1 MAIESQCGPAAN
13 HPQSGHSRSE
23 HHLRA
28 RPETVDAIAAVAPG
42 GDDRVAILQPRI
54 IDHEADIVDRVPDQ
68 RRHIAVLLAAEDA
81 PVVEIE
87 MVVAQVDLPDAVPA
101 ATNGILHLYPA
112 EHPAAIGAERKS
124 PTLNP
129 S

>member
-28 RPETVDAIAAVAPG
+28 GAETVDAIAAVAAG

-54 IDHEADIVDRVPDQ
+54 VDHEADIIDRVPDQ
-68 RRHIAVLLAAEDA
+68 RRHIAVLLAADDA
-81 PVVEIE
+81 IVVEVE
-87 MVVAQVDLPDAVPA
+87 MVVTPIDLPSR
-101 ATNGILHLYPA
+101 TA
-112 EHPAAIGAERKS
+112 EHTAERQ
-124 PTLNP
+124 
-129 S
+129 